1 MEDKKKI
8 LVVEDTERIARLMQ
22 LNLEDA
28 GFQVYIESN
37 GRRAYDRIVQ
47 ENYDLVLL
55 DLMLPEMD
63 GFEICKQVRALSEF
77 PPIIM
82 VTAKDDIKDKI
93 AGLKLGAV
101 DYLTKPFSFD
111 ELIIKIKNFLKLY
124 EGREQEDKTLYTYL
138 KVKNLVLCVETR
150 EVKVNGEKIDLS
162 QKEFDLLQYLI
173 ENKRIVLTRE
183 KILQTVWG
191 YDYYGDTN
199 VVDVYI
205 HALRD
210 KIDKPFNDKY
220 IHTERGVGYVIR
232 D

>member
-1 MEDKKKI
+1 M
-8 LVVEDTERIARLMQ
+8 
-22 LNLEDA
+22 
-28 GFQVYIESN
+28 
-37 GRRAYDRIVQ
+37 
-47 ENYDLVLL
+47 
-55 DLMLPEMD
+55 
-63 GFEICKQVRALSEF
+63 
-77 PPIIM
+77 
-82 VTAKDDIKDKI
+82 
-93 AGLKLGAV
+93 
-101 DYLTKPFSFD
+101 TKPFSFD
-111 ELIIKIKNFLKLY
+111 ELIIRIKNILKLY
-124 EGREQEDKTLYTYL
+124 EGKEQEDKTLYTYL

-210 KIDKPFNDKY
+210 KIDKRFNDKY